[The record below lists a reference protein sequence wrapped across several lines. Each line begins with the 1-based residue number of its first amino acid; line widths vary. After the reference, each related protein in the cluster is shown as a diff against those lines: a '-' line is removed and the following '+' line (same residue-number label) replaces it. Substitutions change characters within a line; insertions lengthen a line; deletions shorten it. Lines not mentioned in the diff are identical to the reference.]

1 MILGLDISTSITGV
15 SIVDRNNELIYCEAW
30 KTDKSGLSF
39 FEKLD
44 LVKDQIC
51 YLKSQYPIEKIY
63 VEEPLGMFA
72 AGRSSAQVISKIQ
85 RFNGIVC
92 WMLRETFNMDP
103 QYINVATARKK
114 YGIRIRRGQK
124 AKKIVLQYVLENEKG
139 FKMEY
144 NRNGNPAKGIYDKA
158 DSLVIA
164 RVGHYLFKEE
174 INSGEQQN
182 NGTNKITIKKSS

>member
-30 KTDKSGLSF
+30 RTDKPKLAF

-44 LVKDQIC
+44 IIKDKIC
-51 YLKSQYPIEKIY
+51 YLKSQYPIESIF

-85 RFNGIVC
+85 RFNGVVC
-92 WMLRETFNMDP
+92 WMLRETFNMEP
-103 QYINVATARKK
+103 KYINASTARKK
-114 YGIRIRRGQK
+114 NGIKIRRGQK
-124 AKKIVLQYVLENEKG
+124 AKEIVLQYILKNEKS

-144 NRNGNPAKGIYDKA
+144 NRNNNPAKGVYDKA

-164 RVGHYLFKEE
+164 RAGHYLIKEE
-174 INSGEQQN
+174 AKKG
-182 NGTNKITIKKSS
+182 NKYEN